1 MKNLLFKIFIITM
14 IGTFFFSCDEK
25 KTTNNE
31 TPSILV
37 FSKTNGWRHK
47 SIETGIAT
55 FRAMGKLNNFKVDAT
70 EDSLQINA
78 ANLKKYKAVVFLSTT
93 GDILAPSQE
102 ADFQQYI
109 ENGGGFFG
117 IHAAADTE
125 YDWAWYGKLVG
136 GYFMSHP
143 NNPNVRKATIQ
154 CKDKSH
160 ISTKMLPEKW
170 ERDDEWYNYKS
181 LNTNVSVV
189 LNLDE
194 TSYEGGTNGENHP
207 IAWYHSVGKG
217 KAYYTGGGHT
227 KEAFAEPLFQQHL
240 LGAIKYLL
248 E

>member
-1 MKNLLFKIFIITM
+1 MKNLLIKFFIITI
-14 IGTFFFSCDEK
+14 IGIFFFSCDEK
-25 KTTNNE
+25 KPTKNE

-47 SIETGIAT
+47 SIETGVAT
-55 FRAMGKLNNFKVDAT
+55 FKALGKLNNFNVDAT

-78 ANLKKYKAVVFLSTT
+78 DNLKKYKAVVFLSTT
-93 GDILAPSQE
+93 GDILGPSQE

-136 GYFMSHP
+136 GYFNGHP
-143 NNPNVRKATIQ
+143 NDPNVRKAIVQ
-154 CKDKSH
+154 CKDKTH
-160 ISTKMLPEKW
+160 VSTKMLPENW
-170 ERDDEWYNYKS
+170 ERSDEWYNYKS
-181 LNTNVSVV
+181 LNTDVSVV

-227 KEAFAEPLFQQHL
+227 NEAFAEPLFQQHL
-240 LGAIKYLL
+240 LGAIKYLI